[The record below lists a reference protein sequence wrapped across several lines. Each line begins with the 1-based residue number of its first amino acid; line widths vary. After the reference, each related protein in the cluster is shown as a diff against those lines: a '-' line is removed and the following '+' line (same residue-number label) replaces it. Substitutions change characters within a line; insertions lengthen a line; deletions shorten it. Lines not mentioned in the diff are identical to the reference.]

1 MKHLLVALQFLTII
15 PSKKRLKIEGRDLA
29 QSMIFFPVVG
39 LIIGIFLAL
48 VNYLTSIFFSPL
60 VVNALILITWVILT
74 GALHLD
80 GFSDTVDGLCG
91 GQSKEER
98 LRIMRDNSIGAKGAI
113 ALFCLLALKFALLMG
128 IASRYK
134 YQTLLFTPVVGRWTM
149 VTGMFLAP
157 SAREEGMA
165 IPFIEH
171 RDNGQLFWASLITL
185 IIGLFLFR
193 FLSLGIMGLAFAATF
208 ILTGYLKR
216 KIGGITG
223 DTIGALNEIIEVF
236 ALLVICC
243 FSH

>member
-1 MKHLLVALQFLTII
+1 MKYLLVALQFLTTI
-15 PSKKRLKIEGRDLA
+15 PLGKGTKMRGEDLA
-29 QSMIFFPVVG
+29 RSMVFFPVMG

-80 GFSDTVDGLCG
+80 GFADMVDGLCG

-98 LRIMRDNSIGAKGAI
+98 LKIMRDNSIGAKGAI
-113 ALFCLLALKFALLMG
+113 ALFCLLALKFALLTE
-128 IASRYK
+128 IASQYK
-134 YQTLLFTPVVGRWTM
+134 YQALLFTPAVGRWTM

-157 SAREEGMA
+157 YAREKGMA

-171 RDNGQLFWASLITL
+171 RNNGQLFWASLFTL
-185 IIGLFLFR
+185 IMGLFLFR
-193 FLSLGIMGLAFAATF
+193 FLSMGIMGLAFAATF

-223 DTIGALNEIIEVF
+223 DTIGAANEIIEVF
-236 ALLVICC
+236 TLLIICC
-243 FSH
+243 FNL